1 MDLYKTHTGQQG
13 GKLPEN
19 QKNITSNK
27 NIWASTITGIIVD
40 PSPYSIFRI

>member
-1 MDLYKTHTGQQG
+1 MNFVSNPCGQQG

-19 QKNITSNK
+19 KKNITSNK